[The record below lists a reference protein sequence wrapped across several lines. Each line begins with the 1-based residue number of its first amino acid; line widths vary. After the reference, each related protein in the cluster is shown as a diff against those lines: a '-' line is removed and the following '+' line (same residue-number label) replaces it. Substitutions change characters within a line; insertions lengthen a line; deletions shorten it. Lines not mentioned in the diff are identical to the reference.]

1 VKKMSQRVLLG
12 RQEEEDGWERQEV
25 SNITQDHAVEKED
38 MEDNEGVEDEREIF
52 LKRGKF

>member
-1 VKKMSQRVLLG
+1 MKKMSQRVLLG